1 MSSPSSSVQQGREA
15 LGIRLRELRIDAG
28 LTARELGRLMGRH
41 GSKVSR
47 IEHGSAVP
55 SATDI
60 RAWCSHCGVPEQAAD
75 LVATLRAVE
84 GMYLEWRRIER
95 TGLRVENES
104 LRPLWERTRRF
115 RIYSNFIVPGPMQIE
130 AYVRAVLRTI
140 TLRRHLPDDIDA
152 AVQVRVDRQHVL
164 YEGDHRFAIVIEEGV
179 LRSPIGGAETM
190 AAQLGHLLTASA
202 LPSVSMGVIPL
213 GIDRTQMW
221 PIEAFSMFDD
231 EQVIVELVSGRVTV
245 TQPHEVAMY
254 ADVFAGLAAQAVY
267 GPPARKLIADA
278 IAALDE

>member
-1 MSSPSSSVQQGREA
+1 
-15 LGIRLRELRIDAG
+15 
-28 LTARELGRLMGRH
+28 
-41 GSKVSR
+41 
-47 IEHGSAVP
+47 
-55 SATDI
+55 
-60 RAWCSHCGVPEQAAD
+60 
-75 LVATLRAVE
+75 
-84 GMYLEWRRIER
+84 
-95 TGLRVENES
+95 
-104 LRPLWERTRRF
+104 
-115 RIYSNFIVPGPMQIE
+115 
-130 AYVRAVLRTI
+130 
-140 TLRRHLPDDIDA
+140 
-152 AVQVRVDRQHVL
+152 
-164 YEGDHRFAIVIEEGV
+164 RFAIVIEEGV

-213 GIDRTQMW
+213 GIDRTEMW